1 NPKIKFM
8 WNSVVADIKGGKKIA
23 DVIVKDINNKK
34 EQTISVGGLFVTIGL
49 HAFYSG
55 KEAIEVIH

>member
-1 NPKIKFM
+1 M